1 MTATASTAHGA
12 GQTPVRAALRD
23 PYVRA
28 LVAIT
33 LAAAVIRFAVMGI
46 PSYWLDEGFT
56 VVILK
61 GSLRHALDTIPDTE
75 STPPLYYVLAWGW
88 AKAFGYSEDG
98 VRSFSAL
105 CGVLTVP
112 VAAATAARLAD
123 RRTAL
128 IAAAMLATNPFLVWF
143 AQEARAYA
151 LMVLLAAIGFH
162 LFVRL
167 LDRPDARTFAGWA
180 VVSVLLLATH
190 YYGALMIAAEAGWL
204 LGARPALRRPTLAS
218 LAAVGVALVALAPLA
233 ITQRHN
239 EFAVP
244 LAESSSTLL
253 RTVQVPKQFLVGF
266 DAPAELLLAVVCAAL
281 VLAGVA
287 LLAARR
293 PAADRRRLHPA
304 AFVGLAVVV
313 VPVLFGAVGFDF
325 VSARYEIAAIV
336 PLTICVAAGFAAPAA
351 KRLGLALAL
360 ALVAIWAGIVVAVAA
375 DPLLQTRADWRHAA
389 EALGAPPPGG
399 RAIVLTPASGR
410 KSFQIYL
417 PGAREIATPVVSV
430 SEIDILSVRS
440 SQDEALGTLAPPPG
454 APRQDVPPSFK
465 EAGRKRT
472 RTYMLIRYRS
482 RGPATIAINT
492 LGGLRLDDEEWVG
505 LVER

>member
-1 MTATASTAHGA
+1 MPDTGRGRHL
-12 GQTPVRAALRD
+12 LRD
-23 PYVRA
+23 PYVQA
-28 LVAIT
+28 LAAIT
-33 LAAAVIRFAVMGI
+33 LAAAVIRFAVIGI

-56 VVILK
+56 VLILK
-61 GSLRHALDTIPDTE
+61 GSLGHALDMIPRTE
-75 STPPLYYVLAWGW
+75 STPPLYYVLGWGW

-128 IAAAMLATNPFLVWF
+128 IAAALLATNPFLVWF

-167 LDRPDARTFAGWA
+167 LDRPDARTFVLWTVASA
-180 VVSVLLLATH
+180 LLLATH

-204 LGARPALRRPTLAS
+204 LGARTSLRKQTLAS
-218 LAAVGVALVALAPLA
+218 LAGVGVVAVALAPLA

-244 LAESSSTLL
+244 LAESSSTFL
-253 RTVQVPKQFLVGF
+253 RTIQVPKQFLVGF
-266 DAPAELLLAVVCAAL
+266 DAPAEVLLSVLCAAI
-281 VLAGVA
+281 VLGGIA
-287 LLAARR
+287 LLVARR
-293 PAADRRRLHPA
+293 PAEDQRRLYPA
-304 AFVGLAVVV
+304 AFVGLTVVV
-313 VPVLFGAVGFDF
+313 LPVVAGALGFDF
-325 VSARYEIAAIV
+325 VSARYEIAALV

-351 KRLGLALAL
+351 KRLGLGLAV
-360 ALVAIWAGIVVAVAA
+360 ALVVVWVGIVVAVAA

-389 EALGAPPPGG
+389 KSLGPVPPGG
-399 RAIVLTPASGR
+399 RAIILTPASGR
-410 KSFQIYL
+410 KSFEVYL
-417 PGAREIATPVVSV
+417 PEARPITTPVVSV
-430 SEIDILSVRS
+430 EEIDILTVRS
-440 SQDEALGTLAPPPG
+440 SRDETLGSLAPPPG
-454 APRQDVPPSFK
+454 TPRQDVPASFK
-465 EAGRKRT
+465 EVERKRT

-482 RGPATIAINT
+482 PGPAIVAINT